1 MGLETQPINR
11 RTGRNA
17 TQAGRRRLFD
27 ESCPGR
33 DPGGSSGAAKAA
45 AAGSRG
51 RKPMERHP
59 RREWALADEPLPRRE
74 EPAIVLR
81 DR

>member
-27 ESCPGR
+27 EVSPGR
-33 DPGGSSGAAKAA
+33 EPGGSSGAAKAA
-45 AAGSRG
+45 SAGSRG
-51 RKPMERHP
+51 RKPMETQLHSAAVS
-59 RREWALADEPLPRRE
+59 RRLSRSLS
-74 EPAIVLR
+74 I
-81 DR
+81 